1 MIFQDSKKII
11 KQLMRYLR
19 NRVAHEY
26 FGIDY
31 KIIWDIA
38 KNYLPDNKALVDHI
52 IEKYSL

>member
-1 MIFQDSKKII
+1 MY
-11 KQLMRYLR
+11 YLR

-38 KNYLPDNKALVDHI
+38 KNYLPDNKVLVDQI
-52 IEKYSL
+52 IKKLGFGVL